1 MTLHQSGD
9 NVVFTRSTS
18 EASGSFVCMGN
29 LPFGT
34 QLAGRTILPRM
45 IVPDAVRQEILRE
58 LAAIAQEAVDLYKK
72 TTAGWSFQ
80 PQFASKLGLQSQPA
94 GSQSASVSNDVRIT
108 VGVVENGEQV
118 ADKGYTTAEIYT
130 FVDQGVAPHV
140 IEARTKPMMMF
151 LPEYRARTTPHVL
164 SSGES
169 ERGGDLVG
177 ARSVYQGIEARHFS
191 DDIADIMQE
200 EINKRIPDA
209 IQRGLNKAIVQ

>member
-1 MTLHQSGD
+1 
-9 NVVFTRSTS
+9 
-18 EASGSFVCMGN
+18 
-29 LPFGT
+29 
-34 QLAGRTILPRM
+34 
-45 IVPDAVRQEILRE
+45 
-58 LAAIAQEAVDLYKK
+58 
-72 TTAGWSFQ
+72 
-80 PQFASKLGLQSQPA
+80 
-94 GSQSASVSNDVRIT
+94 
-108 VGVVENGEQV
+108 
-118 ADKGYTTAEIYT
+118 
-130 FVDQGVAPHV
+130 
-140 IEARTKPMMMF
+140 MF